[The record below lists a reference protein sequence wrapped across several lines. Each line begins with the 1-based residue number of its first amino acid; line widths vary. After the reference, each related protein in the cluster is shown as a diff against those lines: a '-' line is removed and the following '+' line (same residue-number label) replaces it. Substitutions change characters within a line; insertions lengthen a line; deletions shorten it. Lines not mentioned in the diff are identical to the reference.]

1 MFTHSAI
8 ISCSDSLPGNMSAG
22 HGVAHPLCAW
32 RQSWGREFCRE
43 EREGSQRVSHM
54 QHRGFSLTFP
64 KKVVLRP
71 RRHPFTASVRWLGWV
86 TPSGSPECGHTWQT
100 VSRQGGMERGQKG
113 QGRGGQGRGG
123 EGRGWSCGKWSSFKQ
138 EMLLHAPSSQQQ
150 CLNLPALEELSHPNS
165 YGCDTLLHHKP
176 HIKQAISSKML
187 TCGESDLTA
196 MSL

>member
-1 MFTHSAI
+1 MFWLSAREYV
-8 ISCSDSLPGNMSAG
+8 S
-22 HGVAHPLCAW
+22 W
-32 RQSWGREFCRE
+32 TWGRAPSLCVEAKLGPWVLPRGEGRQPARVTHATSGILPHFPQKSGSASKAPSLHSQRE
-43 EREGSQRVSHM
+43 VAWLGDTQRVSWVWTHLADC
-54 QHRGFSLTFP
+54 QQTWREG
-64 KKVVLRP
+64 KK
-71 RRHPFTASVRWLGWV
+71 
-86 TPSGSPECGHTWQT
+86 
-100 VSRQGGMERGQKG
+100 
-113 QGRGGQGRGG
+113 GRAGEGRGG

-150 CLNLPALEELSHPNS
+150 CLNLHALEELSHPNS